1 MYPHVHQSPNQ
12 FSVQRFSFSRP
23 SIFLR
28 IMKRRRNSTAK
39 RNRNEADYSGP
50 SFSDLPNTVLVNI
63 LLRLP
68 IKRIFVC
75 KCVCKTLYDLI
86 SDPEFAKLHFDQS
99 EVYPLLR
106 TSGFTLLSRMLYL
119 VQPEQNDF
127 EHKIDMSY
135 DTSSIKIKLDSK
147 LKLPLRNIKMI
158 DKEAV
163 GGENCLKLNMRN
175 HKYKIVNSCN
185 GLLCLSN
192 PSDNDPVIVCN
203 PVTGEFINLPEV
215 RTVKDLD
222 IPVECGFGFSPVTN
236 QYKVIRMFT
245 HWTEHGKVMVAEV
258 HVLGTETWKDLPF
271 FPKSTRKLFPT
282 YFNGCVY
289 WISSGPC
296 SIISFDIEKEFFK
309 SSTAPPLEEKYDI
322 VSIVSMGVLSGKL
335 CITGALDCDHMD
347 VWTMEDRGGKKV
359 WSKMLSINLDGDRWP
374 RGSYQPI
381 KYLNNGAL
389 LMFNSHK
396 HAFIIYDEPYKCG
409 FRYLKV
415 RGMESKV
422 EAISHIPTFVSLK
435 HALSGHNV
443 PVLNVKSRCGEL
455 KLHKEKKGISIVQE
469 IRELETGSED
479 SELYEDDSEGMYL

>member
-1 MYPHVHQSPNQ
+1 
-12 FSVQRFSFSRP
+12 
-23 SIFLR
+23 
-28 IMKRRRNSTAK
+28 MKRRRKSTASNANGAGK
-39 RNRNEADYSGP
+39 VSHIQINYSGP
-50 SFSDLPNTVLVNI
+50 SFSDLPNTILVNI

-119 VQPEQNDF
+119 VEPNQDDF
-127 EHKIDMSY
+127 EDKLDMLYDFESKLDTSY
-135 DTSSIKIKLDSK
+135 GSSSIKIKLDSK
-147 LKLPLRNIKMI
+147 LKLPLRNIEMI

-163 GGENCLKLNMRN
+163 GSENCLKLNMKN

-215 RTVKDLD
+215 RMVKDLNM
-222 IPVECGFGFSPVTN
+222 PVECGFGFSPLTN

-245 HWTEHGKVMVAEV
+245 RWTENEKLMVAEV
-258 HVLGTETWKDLPF
+258 HVLGTETWKDLCF
-271 FPKSTRKLFPT
+271 FPESTWKLFPT

-289 WISSGPC
+289 WISPVPC
-296 SIISFDIEKEFFK
+296 SVICFDIDKESFK
-309 SSTAPPLEEKYDI
+309 SIRAPPWEKSNI
-322 VSIVSMGVLSGKL
+322 VSRVSMGVLGVAL
-335 CITGALDCDHMD
+335 CITEALDCDHIN
-347 VWTMEDRGGKKV
+347 VWAMKDCGGKKA
-359 WSKMLSINLDGDRWP
+359 WSRMLSIDMDGDERWP
-374 RGSYQPI
+374 CGSYQPI

-389 LMFNSHK
+389 LMFNSRK
-396 HAFIIYDEPYKCG
+396 HAFIYHEPNKFG

-422 EAISHIPTFVSLK
+422 EAIPHIPTFVSLK
-435 HALSGHNV
+435 HALAGHNLT
-443 PVLNVKSRCGEL
+443 VLNVKSRCGEL
-455 KLHKEKKGISIVQE
+455 KLQKEKKGICIVEENRQ
-469 IRELETGSED
+469 LETD
-479 SELYEDDSEGMYL
+479 SEVSF

>member
-1 MYPHVHQSPNQ
+1 MYSHASQSPNQ
-12 FSVQRFSFSRP
+12 FIVSLFPGYQFSFG
-23 SIFLR
+23 

-39 RNRNEADYSGP
+39 RKRNEAGKLSQIHIQINYSGP

-63 LLRLP
+63 LLRLT

-86 SDPEFAKLHFDQS
+86 SDPEFAKLHFHQS

-106 TSGFTLLSRMLYL
+106 TSGFTILSRMLYL
-119 VQPEQNDF
+119 VQPNQDEF
-127 EHKIDMSY
+127 EDKL
-135 DTSSIKIKLDSK
+135 DTSYGSSCIKIKLDSK
-147 LKLPLRNIKMI
+147 LKLPLRNIEMI

-163 GGENCLKLNMRN
+163 GSENCLKLNMKN

-215 RTVKDLD
+215 RTVKDLNM
-222 IPVECGFGFSPVTN
+222 PVECGFGFSPVTK
-236 QYKVIRMFT
+236 QYKVIRTFT
-245 HWTEHGKVMVAEV
+245 RRTENEKVMVAEV
-258 HVLGTETWKDLPF
+258 HVLGTETWKDLRF
-271 FPKSTRKLFPT
+271 FPESVWKLFPT

-289 WISSGPC
+289 WISPKQC
-296 SIISFDIEKEFFK
+296 SVICFDIDKECFE
-309 SSTAPPLEEKYDI
+309 SIRAPPWKTYNI
-322 VSIVSMGVLSGKL
+322 VWRGSMGVLGGAI
-335 CITGALDCDHMD
+335 CITEAFDCEHIN
-347 VWTMEDRGGKKV
+347 VWAMKDLGGEKT
-359 WSKMLSINLDGDRWP
+359 WSKMLSIIMYGEARWP

-396 HAFIIYDEPYKCG
+396 HAFIYLKPNNLG

-422 EAISHIPTFVSLK
+422 EAIPHIPTFVSLK
-435 HALSGHNV
+435 HVLSGHNLA
-443 PVLNVKSRCGEL
+443 VLNVNSRCGEL
-455 KLHKEKKGISIVQE
+455 KLHKEKKGIYIVKENRQ
-469 IRELETGSED
+469 LETD
-479 SELYEDDSEGMYL
+479 SEVSF

>member
-1 MYPHVHQSPNQ
+1 
-12 FSVQRFSFSRP
+12 
-23 SIFLR
+23 
-28 IMKRRRNSTAK
+28 MKRRRNSTAK
-39 RNRNEADYSGP
+39 RKRNERGEISHIRINYSGP
-50 SFSDLPNTVLVNI
+50 SFSDLPNTILVNI

-75 KCVCKTLYDLI
+75 KSVCKTLYDLI

-106 TSGFTLLSRMLYL
+106 PSGFTLLSRMLYL
-119 VQPEQNDF
+119 VQPDQDDF
-127 EHKIDMSY
+127 ERKLDMFY
-135 DTSSIKIKLDSK
+135 DFENNDGMSHGSLSIKINLDSK
-147 LKLPLRNIKMI
+147 LKLPLRNIEMI

-163 GGENCLKLNMRN
+163 GSENCLKLNMKN
-175 HKYKIVNSCN
+175 HNYKIVNSCN

-215 RTVKDLD
+215 RTVKGVHMPL
-222 IPVECGFGFSPVTN
+222 ECGFGFSPVTN
-236 QYKVIRMFT
+236 QYKVIKMFT
-245 HWTEHGKVMVAEV
+245 RWTEHEILMVAEV

-271 FPKSTRKLFPT
+271 FPKSTQKLFPT

-289 WISSGPC
+289 WISSVPR
-296 SIISFDIEKEFFK
+296 SVISFDIEKECFK
-309 SSTAPPLEEKYDI
+309 SSTAPPCEEKYDI
-322 VSIVSMGVLSGKL
+322 VSRVSMGVLGGKL
-335 CITGALDCDHMD
+335 CITGAFDCDHMD

-359 WSKMLSINLDGDRWP
+359 WSKMLSINMDGDRWP

-396 HAFIIYDEPYKCG
+396 HAFIIYDEPNKCG

-422 EAISHIPTFVSLK
+422 EAISHIPTFLSLK
-435 HALSGHNV
+435 HALSGHNM

-479 SELYEDDSEGMYL
+479 SELYEDDSEGMDL